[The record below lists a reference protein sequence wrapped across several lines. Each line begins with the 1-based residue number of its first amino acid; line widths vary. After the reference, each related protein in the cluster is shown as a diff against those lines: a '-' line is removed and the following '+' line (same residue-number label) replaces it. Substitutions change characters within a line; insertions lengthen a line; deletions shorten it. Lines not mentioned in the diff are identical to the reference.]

1 MIRPR
6 LLYVRLHVPCTYPV
20 KRPPHELDTARC
32 NQIGIKITGI
42 AEELKGEANQ
52 NQSKQT
58 IADPF

>member
-1 MIRPR
+1 MTYVYP
-6 LLYVRLHVPCTYPV
+6 LLLPIFRITDIYDY
-20 KRPPHELDTARC
+20 C

-42 AEELKGEANQ
+42 AEELKGEVNQ

>member
-1 MIRPR
+1 MSHGAIER
-6 LLYVRLHVPCTYPV
+6 LDL
-20 KRPPHELDTARC
+20 ARCCYDYC

-42 AEELKGEANQ
+42 AEELKGEVNQ